1 ARRRPTRVTRSCVS
15 SGSQAQFATINMVVS
30 MASRLGLSVF
40 AAVVAIAVA
49 LPVLAAPAAAASRSD
64 VNWKETRKVNGVL
77 VLTFKVTSVCV
88 GNTEWS
94 ARNSFG
100 IAFYASSKLTA
111 STPPEA
117 YGLAK
122 TFSKPRPLKLAAGR
136 TWSGVISGLG
146 RPAISGKAWVR
157 IVFGPFSGIPG
168 TSKLSLWVTDHAL
181 VLTFGSKSTKP
192 GGP

>member
-1 ARRRPTRVTRSCVS
+1 
-15 SGSQAQFATINMVVS
+15 

-49 LPVLAAPAAAASRSD
+49 LAVLAAPAAAASRSD
-64 VNWKETRKVNGVL
+64 VNWKETWKVNGVP
-77 VLTFKVTSVCV
+77 VLTFKVTSVSV
-88 GNTEWS
+88 GNTKWS
-94 ARNSFG
+94 ARISFRNLLHRAVNIPRNSFG

-192 GGP
+192 GGPLVI